1 MKYEILEQNN
11 FVRVKVTLSRY
22 YQPDKSIQQLEKMGI
37 FRETADANKVRDL
50 LSKDGYILGEGSGPK
65 ISNFSNGFVT
75 TGIYE
80 FKNLDPNRPKPARK
94 SAPRKQ
100 KEESFTTKTET
111 VSEKTVET
119 KPAKS
124 EAKTDTTVKK
134 PVETKTSENKK
145 QSKTMKRR
153 SNN

>member
-22 YQPDKSIQQLEKMGI
+22 HQPDKSIQQLEKMGI
-37 FRETADANKVRDL
+37 FREMADTNKVRDL

-80 FKNLDPNRPKPARK
+80 FKNLDPNRPKPVKK
-94 SAPRKQ
+94 SVPRKV
-100 KEESFTTKTET
+100 EEIVDFTLQEKVET

-124 EAKTDTTVKK
+124 ETK
-134 PVETKTSENKK
+134 TKTSENKK

>member
-1 MKYEILEQNN
+1 
-11 FVRVKVTLSRY
+11 
-22 YQPDKSIQQLEKMGI
+22 QPDKSIQQLEKMGI
-37 FRETADANKVRDL
+37 FREVADTNKVRDL

-75 TGIYE
+75 TGVYE

-94 SAPRKQ
+94 SAPRKE
-100 KEESFTTKTET
+100 KENFTAKIET
-111 VSEKTVET
+111 VSEKAVET
-119 KPAKS
+119 APAKS
-124 EAKTDTTVKK
+124 ETKSDTSVEK